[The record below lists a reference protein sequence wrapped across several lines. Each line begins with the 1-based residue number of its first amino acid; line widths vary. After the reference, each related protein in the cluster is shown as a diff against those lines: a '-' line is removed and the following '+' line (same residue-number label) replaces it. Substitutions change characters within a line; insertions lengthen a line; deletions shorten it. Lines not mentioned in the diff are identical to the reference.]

1 MPYAPETHWSIPRRP
16 IARKPHLIYDSQEE
30 NQRETLL
37 PFPKPAR
44 MSDDLFRTFFM
55 PALFLPHPQN
65 LPDSYSIRQVL
76 NHYIVCSRYAYW
88 LSPFVHF
95 KIRHT
100 LDTLKGTIGVIRLP
114 SQPECHI
121 RPACRLMW
129 FCKALRT
136 WPLLI
141 SPEAFAAIALAY
153 RDVHR
158 QSARCT
164 RRLP

>member
-1 MPYAPETHWSIPRRP
+1 MIGQSHFFQHSHLFFRQLYLCPYLPPVCGPVLETRTSFMPYAPETHWSIPRRP

-95 KIRHT
+95 KIETFAQLAIDFNFSFSH
-100 LDTLKGTIGVIRLP
+100 LRLN
-114 SQPECHI
+114 
-121 RPACRLMW
+121 L
-129 FCKALRT
+129 
-136 WPLLI
+136 
-141 SPEAFAAIALAY
+141 
-153 RDVHR
+153 
-158 QSARCT
+158 
-164 RRLP
+164 